1 MGNLQQA
8 WYSACPGKHLAV
20 QCCCRSCCLLHA
32 TLSNQASGHQPATPR
47 EPQNP
52 LRSHTFPHL
61 TQIFTER
68 YKRGY
73 WDLKAMIG
81 PGGMPSSHSSLC
93 SVSFWVVRLGDSLVL
108 GLAGKAPLC
117 LCGSNATLSQNPWLR
132 T

>member
-32 TLSNQASGHQPATPR
+32 TLSNQASSSQQHQR

-52 LRSHTFPHL
+52 PRSHTFPHL

-73 WDLKAMIG
+73 WDLKAMVG

-93 SVSFWVVRLGDSLVL
+93 SVSFWVVRLGDSLML

-117 LCGSNATLSQNPWLR
+117 LCGSHATRSQNHG
-132 T
+132 